1 MTTKSSTTSDLRVV
15 SINFNSTTTTV
26 EAVTEAGRNLLASLF
41 GAGALSVTLPA
52 SRAGDFLVF
61 AQRKGLRA

>member
-1 MTTKSSTTSDLRVV
+1 MTTTSPTKDLRVA
-15 SINFNSTTTTV
+15 SIDFNSTTTTV
-26 EAVTEAGRNLLASLF
+26 EAVTDAGRSLLASLF
-41 GAGALSVTLPA
+41 GAGAVSVTLPA